1 MWLLSISASE
11 IMVANAARVRW
22 RLVGR
27 AWVELIFRMEEE
39 GKTETNYKHNCEKHS
54 RAYKLSGNHN
64 PPQLSSNLTMTR
76 LCCIYNWSAKKLF
89 LPQRPHRRGDL
100 LKNLFTSQFQSLL
113 LRVFPRWQRIFVNV
127 SPFLGHGYERSPTRA
142 FCNDPPLSA
151 H

>member
-1 MWLLSISASE
+1 MASPTRIASDGDLS
-11 IMVANAARVRW
+11 
-22 RLVGR
+22 VGR
-27 AWVELIFRMEEE
+27 AWNSFFVWR
-39 GKTETNYKHNCEKHS
+39 KKHNCEKHS
-54 RAYKLSGNHN
+54 HAYKLSGNHY
-64 PPQLSSNLTMTR
+64 PPQLSSNLTMTQ
-76 LCCIYNWSAKKLF
+76 LCCIYNYVAKKLF

-100 LKNLFTSQFQSLL
+100 LKNLFTSQFQSPL